1 MPKFTLPR
9 PIEVEDETTLFDCG
23 QPTLNQF
30 LQIAIEKQKAK
41 LSRTYVVFFDNKL
54 AGYYT
59 LAHIAVAQSE
69 TPGKLGRGMPKA
81 ILAMLLAR
89 LAIDKS
95 VQGRGLGQS
104 LLIDALRKTY
114 AVVENG
120 PAPIR
125 LFVVDAIDKNAK
137 KFYERFDFIASP
149 QSPMRLFM
157 SYKTIQA
164 AIEEDEN

>member
-1 MPKFTLPR
+1 
-9 PIEVEDETTLFDCG
+9 
-23 QPTLNQF
+23 
-30 LQIAIEKQKAK
+30 
-41 LSRTYVVFFDNKL
+41 
-54 AGYYT
+54 
-59 LAHIAVAQSE
+59 
-69 TPGKLGRGMPKA
+69 
-81 ILAMLLAR
+81 
-89 LAIDKS
+89 